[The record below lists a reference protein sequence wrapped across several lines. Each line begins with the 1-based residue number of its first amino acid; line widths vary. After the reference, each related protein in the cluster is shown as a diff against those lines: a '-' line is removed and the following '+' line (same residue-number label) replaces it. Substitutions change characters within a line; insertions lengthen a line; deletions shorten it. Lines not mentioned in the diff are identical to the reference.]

1 MDMKRAQMDGPGES
15 DWRMAMIAS
24 ATRAPSSHNTQP
36 WSFQLDDGGVTLHA
50 DGQRRLPV
58 NDPADR
64 ELTISCGCALM
75 NLRVAVG
82 AANRS
87 YRVDRLPTGD
97 RASRLAR
104 LDWREEAPDA
114 EEASLAAAIARRR
127 TVRERFAPSAV
138 PREEIDAL
146 ETMAAS
152 EGARLQ
158 VIEPGQQRRDVARL
172 VAEGDG
178 LQWRDADWRRELA
191 AWIRPRRE
199 RDGLGV
205 PGPIAPF
212 ARAMVR
218 TFDMGRRVGRHDG
231 QLVEEAPRL
240 LLLTTAGDRRDDW
253 LRAGEAL
260 ERVLLAACQLG
271 LLASYLNQ
279 PVQVAALRP
288 RLQAVLGLR
297 DYPQILMRLG
307 YPRRAL
313 PATPRRPVAS
323 VIESLRD

>member
-1 MDMKRAQMDGPGES
+1 MKRAQMDGAGGA
-15 DWRMAMIAS
+15 DRRVAMIAS
-24 ATRAPSSHNTQP
+24 AARAPSSHNTQP
-36 WSFQLDDGGVTLHA
+36 WSFRLDGEGVALHA
-50 DGQRRLPV
+50 DGERRLPV

-75 NLRVAVG
+75 NLRVA
-82 AANRS
+82 AAAADRG
-87 YRVDRLPTGD
+87 YRVDRLPEGE
-97 RASRLAR
+97 RSSSLAHMIWQER
-104 LDWREEAPDA
+104 APDA
-114 EEASLAAAIARRR
+114 EEASLAAAIERRR

-138 PREEIDAL
+138 PRDAVEAL
-146 ETMAAS
+146 EAMAAC

-158 VIEPGQQRRDVARL
+158 IVGPGQVRRDVAGL

-199 RDGLGV
+199 GDGLAV

-212 ARAMVR
+212 ARTMVR

-231 QLVEEAPRL
+231 QLAEEAPCL
-240 LLLTTAGDRRDDW
+240 LVLCTAGDQRLDW

-260 ERVLLAACQLG
+260 ERVLLAACRLG
-271 LLASYLNQ
+271 LQASYLNQ
-279 PVQVAALRP
+279 PIQVGILRP
-288 RLQAVLGLR
+288 RLQAVLGIR

-307 YPRRAL
+307 YPKRAL
-313 PATPRRPVAS
+313 PATPRRPVDS
-323 VIESLRD
+323 VIEAARG

>member
-1 MDMKRAQMDGPGES
+1 MDMKRTQMAGPGEA
-15 DWRMAMIAS
+15 DWRMALIAS

-36 WSFQLDDGGVTLHA
+36 WSFRLDGGGVALHA
-50 DGQRRLPV
+50 DGERRLPV
-58 NDPADR
+58 NDPVDR

-75 NLRVAVG
+75 NLRVAAA
-82 AANRS
+82 AANRG
-87 YRVDRLPTGD
+87 YRVDRLPEGD
-97 RASRLAR
+97 RASCLAR
-104 LDWREEAPDA
+104 LSWQEEAPDA
-114 EEASLAAAIARRR
+114 EEASLATAIARRR

-138 PREEIDAL
+138 PRDELDA
-146 ETMAAS
+146 MAAS
-152 EGARLQ
+152 EGAGLQ
-158 VIEPGQQRRDVARL
+158 VIEPGQKRRDVARL

-199 RDGLGV
+199 GEGLGV

-231 QLVEEAPRL
+231 QLAEEAPRL
-240 LLLTTAGDRRDDW
+240 LLLSTAGDERLDW

-271 LLASYLNQ
+271 LQASYLNQ

-288 RLQAVLGLR
+288 RLQSMLGIR
-297 DYPQILMRLG
+297 DHPQILMRLG

-313 PATPRRPVAS
+313 PATPRRPVGA
-323 VIESLRD
+323 VIESPRD